1 MKKQHHKYPKAF
13 KSHKI
18 SKEYWF
24 SKESQN
30 EEPIYAE
37 MTPGGDFKDK
47 STFFGKSSSEK
58 MEEESKTSKGESSQ
72 KSTDQSSQFTKSE
85 L

>member
-1 MKKQHHKYPKAF
+1 
-13 KSHKI
+13 
-18 SKEYWF
+18 
-24 SKESQN
+24 
-30 EEPIYAE
+30 

-72 KSTDQSSQFTKSE
+72 KSTDQSSQFTKSD